1 MADISQ
7 ITLPSGTTYDLKDAT
22 ARELIKT
29 LESYSGYLGVT
40 TTALT
45 DGSTTN
51 PIKINTESVTAVVGS
66 IVNYGSAEF
75 IYNGSAWQEFGDLSA
90 LGKLA
95 YKDTASGSVTAAG
108 SVSQPTFTGS
118 AVAFKPAGTVTVASY
133 TPAGTVSAP
142 TFTGSEASY
151 TPKGSVTVASY
162 TPAGTVSAPT
172 ITTTPT
178 TSSMYSIT
186 GVGTLPSCTL
196 PALACTVANEN
207 LTLSWTNGSFS
218 AGTLPTRG
226 SATAV
231 VTSVSATAS
240 APTFTGTAKAPTATF
255 TGSEGTITVKGTISA
270 PTFTGTA
277 KAPTATFSGTEGS
290 ITAAGTVSKPTFTG
304 SAVTVTVS

>member
-22 ARELIKT
+22 ARNLIDT
-29 LESYSGYLGVT
+29 LSSYSSYLGVT

-45 DGSTTN
+45 DGATTT
-51 PIKINTESVTAVVGS
+51 PVTIDGSSVTPVVGS

-75 IYNGSAWQEFGDLSA
+75 IYNGTAWQEFGDLSA
-90 LGKLA
+90 LGDLA
-95 YKDTASGSVTAAG
+95 YKNTASGSVTATG

-118 AVAFKPAGTVTVASY
+118 AVAFTPAGTVTVASY

-151 TPKGSVTVASY
+151 TPEGSVTVASY

-178 TSSMYSIT
+178 TSSMYSMT

-196 PALACTVANEN
+196 PALACTVSDEN
-207 LTLSWTNGSFS
+207 LTLSWTDGSFD

-226 SATAV
+226 TATAV
-231 VTSVSATAS
+231 VTSVSATA
-240 APTFTGTAKAPTATF
+240 
-255 TGSEGTITVKGTISA
+255 SA